1 MVFFFSRLPRC
12 FNTPAGLRATLVEQE
27 MERKAT
33 RMRSMVLPIN
43 ENVLQLSNQNRSG
56 RYLVTWMTNYLAS
69 LLRKL
74 MAAFKI
80 HRSMM
85 RCIKE
90 GRKLFA
96 CFILIFV
103 TLTSFLVLN
112 FLEEPLFQMRRA
124 TRKVPVCKDPN
135 IIYIDG
141 RLECRNMK
149 SGRYLSYQPPGGG
162 WNNQRVAF
170 ENAVVMAKLLN
181 RTLIVH
187 PLAPHQEI
195 LKLKKRRKIAAG
207 YEIYNM
213 LPKDKLLALSNVID
227 LRRLSKLIPVK
238 EFTSNHNEFHKVYS
252 KLKWKTVC
260 HNGLFGTWVD
270 IVPKRKEKEKWEII
284 EEYMLSLPSSG
295 EIPLYRRICLKDEED
310 FGSNASTRRPL
321 WGILEELSDR
331 TEDLI
336 YFSEGSL
343 YNRKFIFFNR
353 ETVLNAHRWIA
364 QFVRFAP
371 DITNRVMA
379 VLQKLGHPYNA
390 VHIRRTDHPSSFRI
404 RQDFWLRQL
413 QIRSALNLTKTLY
426 IASDERNRTWF
437 RPFRDAG
444 YNLYFADDFA
454 EQLRLTTIPTT
465 MVQDVLG
472 LCEQL
477 ICAHADHFVGSY
489 YSTFT
494 LYIKRLRRQLSRNRG
509 MLIDAYSS
517 IIWAGS
523 RQMGR

>member
-1 MVFFFSRLPRC
+1 MVDFFCRFARFFDPPDKLL
-12 FNTPAGLRATLVEQE
+12 GQE
-27 MERKAT
+27 MERKASRT
-33 RMRSMVLPIN
+33 RSMVLPMN
-43 ENVLQLSNQNRSG
+43 RNLLQLSNQNKSG
-56 RYLVTWMTNYLAS
+56 RYFVTWITNFFAS
-69 LLRKL
+69 VMRKL
-74 MAAFKI
+74 MAMLKI

-90 GRKLFA
+90 GQKVCA
-96 CFILIFV
+96 WFILIFV
-103 TLTSFLVLN
+103 TFTLLFVPN
-112 FLEEPLFQMRRA
+112 FLDKPLFQMRRR
-124 TRKVPVCKDPN
+124 TVEVPVCKDPD

-141 RLECRNMK
+141 RLECRNIK

-162 WNNQRVAF
+162 WNNQRFAF

-213 LPKDKLLALSNVID
+213 LPNDKLLALSNVID

-238 EFTSNHNEFHKVYS
+238 EFTSSHYEFHRVYS

-260 HNGLFGTWVD
+260 HNGLLGIWVD
-270 IVPKRKEKEKWEII
+270 IVPKKKEKEKWEILQ
-284 EEYMLSLPSSG
+284 EYMLSLPSWE

-310 FGSNASTRRPL
+310 FASNASTIRPL

-343 YNRKFIFFNR
+343 YNRKFIFFDR
-353 ETVLNAHRWIA
+353 ETVLNAHRWIT

-379 VLQKLGHPYNA
+379 VLKKLGHPYNTA
-390 VHIRRTDHPSSFRI
+390 HIRRTDHPSSFGI
-404 RQDFWLRQL
+404 RQDFWLKQL

-426 IASDERNRTWF
+426 IATDERDRTWF

-454 EQLRLTTIPTT
+454 EQLGLTTIPTT

-494 LYIKRLRRQLSRNRG
+494 MHIKRLRRQLSRNRG

-523 RQMGR
+523 REMGR